1 MRPSFP
7 HKWNDETF
15 FSPDTHP
22 PIAVEVTPI
31 YSPPT
36 FPLFIHTCTDIKWSD
51 SACKWTAKFQPRK
64 SFACW
69 NSALPTIKGSPS
81 VDDSKIR
88 FQDELLASRI
98 APRPGRFRGE
108 NSSQPDEKVLKKRGG
123 APPNLSTY
131 SPRFVSAFHCALRPE
146 VCRLL
151 LSRIFFLGLSRPKR
165 FPKAIDLPFSRLFD
179 RFWTCSLVN
188 FELSNIDANRNFKR
202 LDTCAFCDF
211 GCCWSNQTADYFI
224 NVTVY

>member
-1 MRPSFP
+1 MYNIVNWNQIPPLRFLRPSFP

-98 APRPGRFRGE
+98 APRPGRFRGKILPNRMKRYWKKGVE
-108 NSSQPDEKVLKKRGG
+108 LHRTYPLTPLVLFPPSIALCDRKFVVFCCRESS
-123 APPNLSTY
+123 
-131 SPRFVSAFHCALRPE
+131 F
-146 VCRLL
+146 
-151 LSRIFFLGLSRPKR
+151 
-165 FPKAIDLPFSRLFD
+165 
-179 RFWTCSLVN
+179 
-188 FELSNIDANRNFKR
+188 
-202 LDTCAFCDF
+202 
-211 GCCWSNQTADYFI
+211 
-224 NVTVY
+224 